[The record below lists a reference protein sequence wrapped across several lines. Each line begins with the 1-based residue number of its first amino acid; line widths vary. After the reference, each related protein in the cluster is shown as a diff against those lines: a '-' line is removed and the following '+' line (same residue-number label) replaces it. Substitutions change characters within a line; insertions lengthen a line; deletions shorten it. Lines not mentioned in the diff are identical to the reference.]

1 MKKTTRRLKSNP
13 LSQLLIVAALLIVLV
28 ALYES
33 NTKNYITL
41 FAPTQLFV
49 LAGVL
54 GVLGIYIKDEDL

>member
-1 MKKTTRRLKSNP
+1 MKNSARRLKSNP
-13 LSQLLIVAALLIVLV
+13 LSQLLIVGALLIVML

-33 NTKNYITL
+33 NTKNNITL

-54 GVLGIYIKDEDL
+54 GILGIYIKDEKL